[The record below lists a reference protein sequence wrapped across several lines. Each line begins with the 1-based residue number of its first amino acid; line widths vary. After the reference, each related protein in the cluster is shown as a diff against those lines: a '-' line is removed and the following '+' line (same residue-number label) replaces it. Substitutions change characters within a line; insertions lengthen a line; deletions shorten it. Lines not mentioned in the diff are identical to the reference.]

1 MPSASGPLAVCG
13 QLLLAKAP
21 LLTRLR
27 TCLRGR
33 EKWWVVALGF
43 RSGYRWLVFQI
54 ITNQRNGANGSITY
68 TVADHSPP
76 HAASSGQMWRVE
88 SLTPPLVPITAP
100 PLLLQLHLGHDACH
114 HILGVQQLA
123 LQAIGLR
130 RQGFKV
136 WWGASAFVWPSV
148 PCSLPWVREHQHSWL
163 PYPDA
168 SNNGMVSVCVCGKG
182 W

>member
-1 MPSASGPLAVCG
+1 MRRA
-13 QLLLAKAP
+13 
-21 LLTRLR
+21 
-27 TCLRGR
+27 
-33 EKWWVVALGF
+33 
-43 RSGYRWLVFQI
+43 
-54 ITNQRNGANGSITY
+54 GS
-68 TVADHSPP
+68 P
-76 HAASSGQMWRVE
+76 
-88 SLTPPLVPITAP
+88 PPLVPITAP

-123 LQAIGLR
+123 LQAIDLR

-168 SNNGMVSVCVCGKG
+168 SNNGMVSVCVCVG
-182 W
+182 